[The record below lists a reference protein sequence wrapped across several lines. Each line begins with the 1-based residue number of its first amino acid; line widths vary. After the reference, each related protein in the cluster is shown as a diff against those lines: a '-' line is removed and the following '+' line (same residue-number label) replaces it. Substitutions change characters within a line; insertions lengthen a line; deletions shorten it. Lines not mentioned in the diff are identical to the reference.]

1 MANYYFYDG
10 EDFNVSAEEIAEDI
24 MLTGMSDEEL
34 DAYAYAH
41 AAPLSDED
49 DYSSNAPCDTSGF
62 CAGSSCPYYGTC
74 FGG

>member
-10 EDFNVSAEEIAEDI
+10 EDFNVSAEELAEGIA
-24 MLTGMSDEEL
+24 LAGM
-34 DAYAYAH
+34 
-41 AAPLSDED
+41 SDED